1 VADCFLNPMKVA
13 EKVYPLSNETERATV
28 LFYKLHNRTG
38 HVLTGN
44 QSNEVYTLFKAY
56 FKVPNQRALMDQER
70 AILACVKWYRFS
82 VVTMTTIGF
91 GVVTAKTS
99 VGRLLVIPY
108 ALVTIP
114 LMMWFLRFVGS
125 LISKWAESTML
136 LVHRCIK
143 GDKPMRHKLLK
154 RCMYT
159 FITFWILCVI
169 VMGQNISA
177 QTSFKST
184 GAMRWLDGFYFL
196 LVTFSTVGFG
206 DITGPAQNPVF
217 FLWNFVAGLAAVSGF
232 TDSFLSLIDRI
243 EFTSKQH
250 CPYCCIQYKADDVD
264 ETAIIVD
271 GGQYDTHL

>member
-1 VADCFLNPMKVA
+1 M
-13 EKVYPLSNETERATV
+13 
-28 LFYKLHNRTG
+28 
-38 HVLTGN
+38 
-44 QSNEVYTLFKAY
+44 
-56 FKVPNQRALMDQER
+56 
-70 AILACVKWYRFS
+70 
-82 VVTMTTIGF
+82 
-91 GVVTAKTS
+91 VTAKTS